1 LCDAS
6 LEKLFLKENDPKK
19 YSGPMPPDTEVLL
32 QLAKGLEYIHQKEL
46 VHRDIKPENILIW
59 VNPQTNK
66 VVMKWTDFGLSK
78 PVDENGNFTMSKVKG
93 TFNWLAPE
101 ILIFLNE
108 LGSTENEAHNRGTV
122 KSDVFAEGLVF
133 GYIISKG
140 VHPFGTPNYQIPLN
154 VRTKEPTNLPS
165 KLI

>member
-1 LCDAS
+1 
-6 LEKLFLKENDPKK
+6 
-19 YSGPMPPDTEVLL
+19 MPPDTEVLL

>member
-1 LCDAS
+1 
-6 LEKLFLKENDPKK
+6 
-19 YSGPMPPDTEVLL
+19 MPPDTEVLL

-78 PVDENGNFTMSKVKG
+78 PVDENGTFTMSKVKG
-93 TFNWLAPE
+93 TSNWLAPE

-108 LGSTENEAHNRGTV
+108 LGSTENEAKKRGTV

-133 GYIISKG
+133 GYFISGG
-140 VHPFGTPNYQIPLN
+140 VHPFGTSSIQIPMN
-154 VRTKEPTNLPS
+154 VQHKEPVNLPS